1 MKKTDN
7 HKTYDNQVI
16 AQSKMK
22 NINLL
27 FAAYGSF
34 ISGLFSILQYF
45 FHQYNAFNTISLYCA
60 IFLLLV
66 VYFLS
71 YSKWATK
78 FYSFWDYISV
88 SANLIGILNPFMLAL
103 SIILSVTRNW
113 GILIAC
119 ILFESVHLVIYI
131 IAIEKSNIKIK
142 KLCKKVLQSCKS
154 NLAILITIL
163 FAIIS
168 LVLWL
173 LSTSERKVS
182 DLWLNLLA
190 GFISSLITIT
200 VIDRIIKKQKQK
212 DELPLKKTMY
222 RDIQLFTSRFIYLW
236 KDMYEASCNECPEL
250 SVVDLFTEEKIESIR
265 SNLNLKKYPNI
276 TPKQNWFTYLLNCKT
291 DLVTRG
297 EKIISAY
304 ANTADPKIIQAVH
317 YIINDGQLLG
327 NLSVMERIYAYD
339 LQNKVPRPPL
349 LIAYTPPTNTTDFD
363 MIHQLFDWC
372 YAEYEKLKSSS
383 QNDIVDIYAI
393 PKALK
398 FSNKP
403 PLSMMSE
410 EEKESAITAF
420 EEWQKHM

>member
-7 HKTYDNQVI
+7 HKTYDNPVI
-16 AQSKMK
+16 AESKIK

-103 SIILSVTRNW
+103 SIILSVTRDW

-154 NLAILITIL
+154 NLAILITVL

-250 SVVDLFTEEKIESIR
+250 SVVDLFTEEKIENIR

-349 LIAYTPPTNTTDFD
+349 LIAYTPPINTTDFD

-393 PKALK
+393 PKALT

-410 EEKESAITAF
+410 EEKESAIAAF
-420 EEWQKHM
+420 EEWQKHT